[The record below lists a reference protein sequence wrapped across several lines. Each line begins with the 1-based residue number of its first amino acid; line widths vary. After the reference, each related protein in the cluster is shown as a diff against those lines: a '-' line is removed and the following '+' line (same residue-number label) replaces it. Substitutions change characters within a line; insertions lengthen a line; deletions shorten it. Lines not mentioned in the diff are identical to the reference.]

1 MLLAPAVDSVDT
13 GDRQQG
19 VPRVLAAHQ
28 RHQPPAL
35 QPHNICIAVTDNVQY
50 TASWL
55 LSAINRHFTAT
66 LRKLISTFTPL
77 VYAVSEL
84 LTCDVGSDFILFRV
98 PSAPSGA
105 IRLAASALVITIGVF
120 I

>member
-1 MLLAPAVDSVDT
+1 M
-13 GDRQQG
+13 
-19 VPRVLAAHQ
+19 
-28 RHQPPAL
+28 
-35 QPHNICIAVTDNVQY
+35 TDNVQY

-98 PSAPSGA
+98 PSVPSGA